1 MRGMRSRRLP
11 YLAAER
17 KPHVL
22 PPSPHITSP
31 YTTPMLRPDLLLQP
45 TPKGLYCPPGDF
57 YLDPV
62 RGAVERAV
70 ISHGHSDHARGG
82 HGKVLAHPDTLAIM
96 ACRYGAGFAKSTQ
109 ALEYGEAVSINGV
122 TVWLAPAGHILGSAQ
137 IVVEYRGLRMTFSGD
152 YKRRF
157 DPTCAGFEPVDGTH
171 VFISEATFALPV
183 FRHPDTG
190 HEINRLL
197 QSLQQFPERSHC
209 VGAYSLGKAQ
219 RVIRHLRM
227 SGHDDPIFIHSS
239 LEKICAHYQSV
250 GIDLGTLVTVPSG
263 DLPKGQ
269 RETFRGQVIVAPP
282 GSFDGKWA
290 QNFPDPII
298 SFASGWMS
306 IKQRARQR
314 GVELPLVISDHAD
327 WDELT
332 ATVREVNP
340 QELWVTYGR
349 EDALVR
355 WAELEGR
362 RARPLRMVAYADE
375 AG

>member
-1 MRGMRSRRLP
+1 MGN
-11 YLAAER
+11 AAPSPTPLGP
-17 KPHVL
+17 KAKGTAAT
-22 PPSPHITSP
+22 PSPHTVTSYIP
-31 YTTPMLRPDLLLQP
+31 PMLRPDLLLQP

-62 RGAVERAV
+62 RGAVDRAV

-96 ACRYGAGFAKSTQ
+96 ACRYGQTFAKSTQ
-109 ALEYGEAVSINGV
+109 ALEYGETVEINGV

-137 IVVEYRGLRMTFSGD
+137 VVVEHKGLRMTFTGD

-157 DPTCAGFEPVDGTH
+157 DPTCARFEPVDGTH

-183 FRHPDTG
+183 FRHPETG
-190 HEINRLL
+190 HEIDRLL

-227 SGHDDPIFIHSS
+227 AGHDAPIYIHSS

-263 DLPKGQ
+263 DMPKAQ
-269 RETFRGQVIVAPP
+269 RETYRGQIVVAPP
-282 GSFDGKWA
+282 GSFEGKWA

-298 SFASGWMS
+298 AFASGWMS
-306 IKQRARQR
+306 IKQRAKQR

-340 QELWVTYGR
+340 EELWVTYGR